1 MIGPGT
7 VGQWIYPVIG
17 PVTVGPWIYP
27 VIGPGTVRPWIYLVI
42 GPVTVGP
49 EIYPVVGPGSER
61 PCIGQGIFGNK
72 TIRLGNKW
80 SSDCWWGGGNI
91 GNPLFPPPSHSSS
104 PSGLHL
110 HPFSFLVITSSPADP
125 TFNSSPLVP
134 LQTRKLRVSISS
146 YIPLVII
153 HFIT

>member
-1 MIGPGT
+1 MDWSGIYPVIGPGT

-80 SSDCWWGGGNI
+80 SSDCWWGGI
-91 GNPLFPPPSHSSS
+91 LEIPYSLLHLILLPPPVFIFILSLFSSS
-104 PSGLHL
+104 LPLLRIPLLTLLHL
-110 HPFSFLVITSSPADP
+110 YHCRRASYEYQSLLTS
-125 TFNSSPLVP
+125 
-134 LQTRKLRVSISS
+134 
-146 YIPLVII
+146 
-153 HFIT
+153 H